1 MTTAIASK
9 IKQAEWREQETR
21 AAYRIPA
28 PLTFCMSAIIASR
41 YSRRRL
47 RAVMEDVSQIGGI
60 CMVKDLSAHT
70 SRSRTARHNFSLN
83 FEADEVR

>member
-1 MTTAIASK
+1 
-9 IKQAEWREQETR
+9 
-21 AAYRIPA
+21 
-28 PLTFCMSAIIASR
+28 
-41 YSRRRL
+41 
-47 RAVMEDVSQIGGI
+47 MEDVSQIGGI